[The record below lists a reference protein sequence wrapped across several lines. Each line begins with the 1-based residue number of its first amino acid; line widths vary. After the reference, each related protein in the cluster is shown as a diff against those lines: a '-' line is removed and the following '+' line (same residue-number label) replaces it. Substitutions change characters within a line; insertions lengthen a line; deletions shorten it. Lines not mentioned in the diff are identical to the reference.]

1 MLAQASSIYRAC
13 QKGKGSKT
21 KMPVIHI
28 NHRSELTKDQKR
40 TLSAEIT
47 QVFVDVLQ
55 KDPELVEIFWH
66 DIEDHNF
73 AKGGKL
79 LEDRLK
85 EEKP

>member
-1 MLAQASSIYRAC
+1 
-13 QKGKGSKT
+13 
-21 KMPVIHI
+21 MPVIHI
-28 NHRSELTKDQKR
+28 NHRKELDKNQKR
-40 TLSAEIT
+40 ELSNKVT
-47 QVFVDVLQ
+47 QVFVDVLD

-85 EEKP
+85 EEG

>member
-1 MLAQASSIYRAC
+1 
-13 QKGKGSKT
+13 
-21 KMPVIHI
+21 MPVIHI
-28 NHRSELTKDQKR
+28 NHRAELNKEQKR
-40 TLSAEIT
+40 VLSQKVT
-47 QVFVDVLQ
+47 QIFVDVLD

-85 EEKP
+85 EE